1 MKHIYSVI
9 FVLALSLTNLYAGN
23 NRLAYL
29 DSIKINNSNLIKNG
43 RTVSFSMDV
52 DFSKAKIKTQHTVA
66 LTPVLVSADGQKEL
80 AFPPVIIDGKT
91 RYNVYLRAQ
100 SLKSVER
107 PPFHNED
114 SVQVIINRKNGKE
127 QHYAYSASTPYERWM
142 LDGKVEIR
150 EEVHG
155 CVNCGMG
162 KSEKPLLTEV
172 LPTFVPEWMLDTIEP
187 EPEPLKVRAEERT
200 ARLQFHWDSDI
211 IVPGLKNNRVEL
223 DTILN
228 SILLAKNN
236 KDLDITGL
244 SITGYAS
251 PEGTVK
257 HNIDLS
263 MRRAKSLAAY
273 VSKQV
278 DIPSNMLAVDWKG
291 EDWKGFLDLFKEHKE
306 IPDWDKVNEIIQRYS
321 DDQDL
326 CEHLIRK
333 TVPEAYRYMDEH
345 LFPILRCNKY
355 RIEYNVHNF
364 DVEKAR
370 KIIRERPDLLSLKE
384 MNQVAGSYGYG
395 TAEYDEVMDIALEYF
410 PNSPAALNE
419 RAERAMDQKDYLKA
433 IDILERPSVTRNNPA
448 LLNTLGVAYVFAGE
462 YHKAE
467 AAFRQA
473 AQDGSAAAE
482 HNLSD
487 VQKVID
493 QL

>member
-1 MKHIYSVI
+1 MKHIYSI
-9 FVLALSLTNLYAGN
+9 ILVLALSLTNLYAGSDK
-23 NRLAYL
+23 LAYL
-29 DSIKINNSNLIKNG
+29 DSIKINNSNLVKNG

-172 LPTFVPEWMLDTIEP
+172 LPTFVPEWLLEAIEP
-187 EPEPLKVRAEERT
+187 EPEPVKMRAEDRT
-200 ARLQFHWDSDI
+200 ARLQFRWDSDYI
-211 IVPGLKNNRVEL
+211 MPGLKNNRAEL
-223 DTILN
+223 DTIIN

-236 KDLDITGL
+236 TDLEITGI

-263 MRRAKSLAAY
+263 MRRAKALAVY
-273 VSKQV
+273 VGKQV
-278 DIPSNMLAVDWKG
+278 NIPENMLTVDWKG
-291 EDWKGFLDLFKEHKE
+291 EDWKGFLELFEEHKE
-306 IPDWDKVNEIIQRYS
+306 IPDWDKVNEIIARYS
-321 DDQDL
+321 EDQDL
-326 CEHLIRK
+326 CENIIRK
-333 TVPEAYRYMDEH
+333 TVPEAYRYMDER

-364 DVEKAR
+364 DLEKAK

-419 RAERAMDQKDYLKA
+419 RAERAMEQKDYLKA
-433 IDILERPSVTRNNPA
+433 IDILERSSVTKNNPA
-448 LLNTLGVAYVFAGE
+448 LLNTLGVAYVYAEE

-467 AAFRQA
+467 EAFMQA
-473 AQDGSAAAE
+473 AQDGSEVAA
-482 HNLSD
+482 HNLGD